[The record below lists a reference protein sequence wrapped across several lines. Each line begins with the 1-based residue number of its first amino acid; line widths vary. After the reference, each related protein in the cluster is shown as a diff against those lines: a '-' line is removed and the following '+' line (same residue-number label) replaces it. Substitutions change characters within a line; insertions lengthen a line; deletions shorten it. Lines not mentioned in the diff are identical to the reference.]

1 MTPANG
7 TPQERIRRDAER
19 MARARRRPPFS
30 PLAGLGVF
38 GVVGWSVAIP
48 TVGGALLG
56 AWLDRVAPQKFSWT
70 LALILGG
77 LVIGVIVAWDW
88 VARESR
94 RTEREQQEAAD
105 AEIRND

>member
-19 MARARRRPPFS
+19 MARARRRPLFS

-38 GVVGWSVAIP
+38 GVIGWSVAIP

-56 AWLDRVAPQKFSWT
+56 TWLDRVAPQKFAWT

-77 LVIGVIVAWDW
+77 LVVGVIVAWDW
-88 VARESR
+88 VARENR
-94 RTEREQQEAAD
+94 RTEREQRTSTETETLD
-105 AEIRND
+105 D